1 MMSIINLAH
10 IHVLDDFCG
19 ILLSVLYTVFWR
31 LINQV
36 RGSIRLSQPS
46 VNRELNMETQQDN
59 DLACRVLSATVS
71 EAVPT
76 IPEV

>member
-10 IHVLDDFCG
+10 SHVLDAFCV

-46 VNRELNMETQQDN
+46 VNRELNRETQQDN
-59 DLACRVLSATVS
+59 DLACRVLSTTVS

-76 IPEV
+76 LDEV